1 LYLEALSKIIY
12 VSFLHKNTNFASNY
26 YEGGLCYMSLTW
38 LFTFLFMIQQITPQA
53 GVDIS
58 RNGKPIYS
66 INREDYAI
74 GDPGYFI
81 LDSKKYNKLVNRL
94 EKQLSVLPI
103 DARLDQ
109 HGNLIPEQ
117 TGLSINRHAFTE
129 SFYSFFFEQNKST
142 LEIPMYPVYPK
153 VDSELLSDIRSIRIG
168 RYITSFNPRNKKR
181 SNNIQLAVESIN
193 NHVVFPGETFSFN
206 SVVGKRTAEKGYEKA
221 KVIVKGEYAE
231 DIGGGICQVSST
243 LFNAV
248 DSAGLKIVQRFSHS
262 RNVSYIPPG
271 RDATVSWYGPD
282 FEFKNMYNQPI
293 LIQAKTIGNL
303 LVIKLYSSEVI
314 EYKPKKVPFPTL

>member
-1 LYLEALSKIIY
+1 
-12 VSFLHKNTNFASNY
+12 
-26 YEGGLCYMSLTW
+26 MSVTW
-38 LFTFLFMIQQITPQA
+38 LFTFLFIIQQVTPQA
-53 GVDIS
+53 GVDITKD
-58 RNGKPIYS
+58 GKPIS
-66 INREDYAI
+66 TINREDYAI
-74 GDPGYFI
+74 GDPSFFI
-81 LDSKKYNKLVNRL
+81 LDTKKYNKLLNQL
-94 EKQLSVLPI
+94 EKQLSVIPK

-109 HGNLIPEQ
+109 HENIIPEQ
-117 TGLSINRHAFTE
+117 AGLSINRQAFTE

-181 SNNIQLAVESIN
+181 STNIQLAVEAIN

-206 SVVGKRTAEKGYEKA
+206 SVVGKRTTEKGYEKA

-262 RNVSYIPPG
+262 RQVPYIPPG

-293 LIQAKTIGNL
+293 LIQARTIGKL

>member
-1 LYLEALSKIIY
+1 MGLS
-12 VSFLHKNTNFASNY
+12 
-26 YEGGLCYMSLTW
+26 W
-38 LFTFLFMIQQITPQA
+38 LFSILLMIQQVVPQA
-53 GVDIS
+53 S
-58 RNGKPIYS
+58 LQLTKEGKPFS
-66 INREDYAI
+66 NINREEYSV
-74 GDPGYFI
+74 GDPSFFI
-81 LDSKKYNKLVNRL
+81 LNTEKYDQLVREM
-94 EKQLSVLPI
+94 EKQFSVSPKN
-103 DARLDQ
+103 AKLDQ
-109 HGNLIPEQ
+109 HGSIIPEQ
-117 TGLSINRHAFTE
+117 LGLNVNRQAFTE
-129 SFYSFFFEQNKST
+129 NFYSFFFEQSTST

-153 VDSELLSDIRSIRIG
+153 VDSELLSDIKNIRIG

-181 SNNIQLAVESIN
+181 SVNIKLAVEAIN

-206 SVVGKRTAEKGYEKA
+206 KVVGKRTSEKGYEKA
-221 KVIVKGEYAE
+221 KVIVRGEYAE

-262 RNVSYIPPG
+262 RHVPYIPPG

-293 LIQAKTIGNL
+293 LIQARTVGNL

-314 EYKPKKVPFPTL
+314 EYKPKKVPFPPL

>member
-1 LYLEALSKIIY
+1 MGMK
-12 VSFLHKNTNFASNY
+12 
-26 YEGGLCYMSLTW
+26 W
-38 LFTFLFMIQQITPQA
+38 LFSLLLMIQQVIPQA
-53 GVDIS
+53 S
-58 RNGKPIYS
+58 LQLTKEGKPFSTIYKEEYS
-66 INREDYAI
+66 V
-74 GDPGYFI
+74 GDPSLTI
-81 LDSKKYNKLVNRL
+81 LDTEKYDQLVREM
-94 EKQLSVLPI
+94 EKQFSVSPKN
-103 DARLDQ
+103 AKLDQ
-109 HGNLIPEQ
+109 HGNIIPEQ
-117 TGLSINRHAFTE
+117 LGLSVNRQAFTE
-129 SFYSFFFEQNKST
+129 NFYSFFFEQSTST

-153 VDSELLSDIRSIRIG
+153 VDSELLSDIKNIRIG

-181 SNNIQLAVESIN
+181 SVNIKLAVEAIN

-206 SVVGKRTAEKGYEKA
+206 KVVGKRTSEKGYEKA
-221 KVIVKGEYAE
+221 KVIVRGEYAE

-262 RNVSYIPPG
+262 RHVPYIPPG

-293 LIQAKTIGNL
+293 LIQARTFGNL

-314 EYKPKKVPFPTL
+314 EYKPKKVPYPPL

>member
-1 LYLEALSKIIY
+1 MGMK
-12 VSFLHKNTNFASNY
+12 
-26 YEGGLCYMSLTW
+26 W
-38 LFTFLFMIQQITPQA
+38 LFSLLFMIQQVVPQA
-53 GVDIS
+53 SVQLTKE
-58 RNGKPIYS
+58 GKPFSI
-66 INREDYAI
+66 INREEYSI
-74 GDPGYFI
+74 GDPSFFI
-81 LDSKKYNKLVNRL
+81 LDTEKHDQLVRKL
-94 EKQLSVLPI
+94 EKQFSVSPKN
-103 DARLDQ
+103 ATLDQ
-109 HGNLIPEQ
+109 HGNIIPEQ
-117 TGLSINRHAFTE
+117 LGLSVNRQGFTE
-129 SFYSFFFEQNKST
+129 NFYSFFFEQNTST
-142 LEIPMYPVYPK
+142 LEIPMYHVYPK

-181 SNNIQLAVESIN
+181 STNIKLAVEAIN

-206 SVVGKRTAEKGYEKA
+206 KVVGKRTSEKGYEKA
-221 KVIVKGEYAE
+221 KVIVRGEYAE

-262 RNVSYIPPG
+262 RHVPYIPPG

-293 LIQAKTIGNL
+293 LIQARTLGNL

-314 EYKPKKVPFPTL
+314 EYQPKKVPFPPL

>member
-1 LYLEALSKIIY
+1 M
-12 VSFLHKNTNFASNY
+12 SF
-26 YEGGLCYMSLTW
+26 TW
-38 LFTFLFMIQQITPQA
+38 LFTFLFIIQQVTPQA
-53 GVDIS
+53 GVDIT
-58 RNGKPIYS
+58 RDGKPIS
-66 INREDYAI
+66 TINREDYAI
-74 GDPGYFI
+74 GNPSFFI
-81 LDSKKYNKLVNRL
+81 LDTKKYNKLLNQL
-94 EKQLSVLPI
+94 EKQLSVIPK

-109 HGNLIPEQ
+109 HENIIPEQ
-117 TGLSINRHAFTE
+117 AGLSINRQAFTE

-181 SNNIQLAVESIN
+181 STNIQLAVEAIN
-193 NHVVFPGETFSFN
+193 NHVVFPGDTFSFN
-206 SVVGKRTAEKGYEKA
+206 SVVGKRTTEKGYEKA

-262 RNVSYIPPG
+262 RHVPYIPPG

>member
-1 LYLEALSKIIY
+1 
-12 VSFLHKNTNFASNY
+12 
-26 YEGGLCYMSLTW
+26 MSVTW
-38 LFTFLFMIQQITPQA
+38 LFTFLFIIQQVTPQA
-53 GVDIS
+53 GVDITKD
-58 RNGKPIYS
+58 GKPIS
-66 INREDYAI
+66 TINREDYAI
-74 GDPGYFI
+74 GDPSFFI
-81 LDSKKYNKLVNRL
+81 LDTKKYNKLLNQL
-94 EKQLSVLPI
+94 EKQLSVIPK

-109 HGNLIPEQ
+109 HENIIPEQ
-117 TGLSINRHAFTE
+117 AGLSINRQAFTE

-181 SNNIQLAVESIN
+181 STNIQLAVEAIN
-193 NHVVFPGETFSFN
+193 NHVVFPGDTFSFN
-206 SVVGKRTAEKGYEKA
+206 SVVGKRTTEKGYEKA

-262 RNVSYIPPG
+262 RQVPYIPPG

-293 LIQAKTIGNL
+293 LIQARTIGKL

>member
-1 LYLEALSKIIY
+1 
-12 VSFLHKNTNFASNY
+12 
-26 YEGGLCYMSLTW
+26 MSVTW
-38 LFTFLFMIQQITPQA
+38 LFTFLFIIQQVTPQA
-53 GVDIS
+53 GVDITKD
-58 RNGKPIYS
+58 GKPIS
-66 INREDYAI
+66 TINREDYAI
-74 GDPGYFI
+74 GNPSFFI
-81 LDSKKYNKLVNRL
+81 LDTKKYNKLLNQL
-94 EKQLSVLPI
+94 EKQLSVIPK

-109 HGNLIPEQ
+109 HENIIPEQ
-117 TGLSINRHAFTE
+117 AGLSINRQAFTE

-181 SNNIQLAVESIN
+181 STNIQLAVEAIN
-193 NHVVFPGETFSFN
+193 NHVVFPGDTFSFN
-206 SVVGKRTAEKGYEKA
+206 SVVGKRTTEKGYEKA

-262 RNVSYIPPG
+262 RHVPYIPPG